1 MAPESAL
8 AGLFAWPVR
17 VYYEDSDASGVA
29 YHASYLR
36 WFERARSEWLRVRGR
51 SHTVLAEQYGAA
63 FTLARVEVDYLR
75 PARLDDLLEA
85 TVAVAERRRASLAFE
100 QTLRRAGDAGAVLA
114 KARVRVA
121 CVDIHR
127 FTPRPWPAGWLDE

>member
-1 MAPESAL
+1 MAAEPIP
-8 AGLFAWPVR
+8 AGVFPWPVR

-36 WFERARSEWLRVRGR
+36 WFERARSEWLRSRGR
-51 SHTVLAEQYGAA
+51 SHTVLAEQHGAA

-85 TVAVAERRRASLAFE
+85 TTAVAERGRASLVFA
-100 QTLRRAGDAGAVLA
+100 QTLRRADDAGAVLA

-127 FTPRPWPAGWLDE
+127 FTPRPWPAGWLDD

>member
-1 MAPESAL
+1 MAPEPAP
-8 AGLFAWPVR
+8 AGVFAWPVR

-36 WFERARSEWLRVRGR
+36 WFERARSEWLRSRGR
-51 SHTVLAEQYGAA
+51 SHTVLAERYGAA

-85 TVAVAERRRASLAFE
+85 TAAVAERGRASLVFA
-100 QTLRRAGDAGAVLA
+100 QTLRQPGDAGAVLA
-114 KARVRVA
+114 KARMRVA

-127 FTPRPWPAGWLDE
+127 FTPRPWPAGWLDD

>member
-1 MAPESAL
+1 MSE
-8 AGLFAWPVR
+8 LFTWPVR

-29 YHASYLR
+29 YHANYLR
-36 WFERARSEWLRVRGR
+36 WFERARSEWLRARGR

-85 TVAVAERRRASLAFE
+85 TVIVAERGRASLVFE

-114 KARVRVA
+114 KARVRSA
-121 CVDIHR
+121 CVDLR
-127 FTPRPWPAGWLDE
+127 TFKPRPWPAGWLDA